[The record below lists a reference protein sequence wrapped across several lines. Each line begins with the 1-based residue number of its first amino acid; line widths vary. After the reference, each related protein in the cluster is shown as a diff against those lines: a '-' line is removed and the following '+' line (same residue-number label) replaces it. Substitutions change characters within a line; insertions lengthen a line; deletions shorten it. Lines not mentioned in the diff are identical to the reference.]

1 MACDVR
7 LPTLEWPGTWEEV
20 NFTSRDQMWVCSYAL
35 REANGL
41 QAYLQHSHIFKEK
54 FNLAIVELCLKTALL
69 LRFSLMWHLKIKI
82 STSGF
87 LCFLQSSNALPRKDW
102 FPSTSSNGHSVCCTI
117 QKAKLPRRICV
128 TIIKDNFAII
138 PSLTFMTKFDQN

>member
-20 NFTSRDQMWVCSYAL
+20 KFTSRDQMWVCPYAL

-41 QAYLQHSHIFKEK
+41 QAYLQHSHMFKEK
-54 FNLAIVELCLKTALL
+54 FNLAIVELCLKTSPL
-69 LRFSLMWHLKIKI
+69 LRFSMMWHLKIKI

-87 LCFLQSSNALPRKDW
+87 LCFRQSSNGLPRKDW
-102 FPSTSSNGHSVCCTI
+102 FPSTFSDGHFCVLYSKRLSC
-117 QKAKLPRRICV
+117 PPRICV
-128 TIIKDNFAII
+128 TTIKDNFAII